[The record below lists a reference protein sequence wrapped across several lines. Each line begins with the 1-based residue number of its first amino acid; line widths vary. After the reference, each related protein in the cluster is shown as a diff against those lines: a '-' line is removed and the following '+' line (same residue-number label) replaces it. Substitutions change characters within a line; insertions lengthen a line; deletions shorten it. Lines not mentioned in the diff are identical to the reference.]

1 MQENLNLE
9 TLQKQYQIVKSE
21 TDTSHVME
29 YGDMVSSDCEFW
41 LLIKLKWDVKLL
53 SNALLFTLCIC
64 KNPVLGY
71 WFYLKG
77 DYQN

>member
-29 YGDMVSSDCEFW
+29 YGDMVSCDCEFW
-41 LLIKLKWDVKLL
+41 LLIKLK
-53 SNALLFTLCIC
+53 
-64 KNPVLGY
+64 
-71 WFYLKG
+71 
-77 DYQN
+77 